1 MLMSTRVKV
10 IMVAGALAV
19 LALVLVVFRSGPPDP
34 FYRGRR
40 LSDYLDGFAGD
51 GMQQNQEPPFGLV
64 IIFQDTTDRRG
75 SAWEALPKFGTN
87 ALPFLIKRHQ
97 SRDSPFKQ
105 WLMRLAGKQS
115 IIKLNLQS
123 AYQKQTAAVVAFT
136 RLGTNA
142 RPALPAIVR
151 LLKEPHAARAALYAL
166 NMIEADPNDQILAVT
181 NLLTGTGL
189 RIETEAMAVLGNLGT
204 NASGATPALLKELE
218 STKTITRAMAAVA
231 LVRIGADGEKV
242 VPLITRYLQQ
252 PGPALRY
259 PASDKHMYLWALGQ
273 LGPRA
278 REAFPI
284 ISNFVNDPD
293 RRISE
298 AAKEA
303 LRQVDPK
310 QSQPD
315 RSKSP

>member
-19 LALVLVVFRSGPPDP
+19 LALVPVVLRSGPADP
-34 FYRGRR
+34 YYRGRR

-87 ALPFLIKRHQ
+87 ALPLLIKRLQ
-97 SRDSPFKQ
+97 SRDSRFKQ
-105 WLMRLAGKQS
+105 WLTRLAAKQS
-115 IIKLNLQS
+115 M
-123 AYQKQTAAVVAFT
+123 QKQTAAVVAFT

-142 RPALPAIVR
+142 RPALPAIVK

-166 NMIEADPNDQILAVT
+166 NMIEPDPKDQILAVT

-189 RIETEAMAVLGNLGT
+189 MIESEAMAVLGNLGT
-204 NASGATPALLKELE
+204 NASGAMPALLKELE
-218 STKTITRAMAAVA
+218 STNTITRAMAAVA

-242 VPLITRYLQQ
+242 VPLISRYLQQ
-252 PGPALRY
+252 PGPAFGF
-259 PASDKHMYLWALGQ
+259 PTSDKHMYLWALGQ

-278 REAFPI
+278 RQALPI
-284 ISNFVNDPD
+284 ILNFVNDPD

-298 AAKEA
+298 AAKET
-303 LRQVDPK
+303 LRQVDPM

>member
-1 MLMSTRVKV
+1 
-10 IMVAGALAV
+10 
-19 LALVLVVFRSGPPDP
+19 
-34 FYRGRR
+34 
-40 LSDYLDGFAGD
+40 
-51 GMQQNQEPPFGLV
+51 
-64 IIFQDTTDRRG
+64 
-75 SAWEALPKFGTN
+75 
-87 ALPFLIKRHQ
+87 
-97 SRDSPFKQ
+97 
-105 WLMRLAGKQS
+105 
-115 IIKLNLQS
+115 
-123 AYQKQTAAVVAFT
+123 
-136 RLGTNA
+136 
-142 RPALPAIVR
+142 
-151 LLKEPHAARAALYAL
+151 
-166 NMIEADPNDQILAVT
+166 
-181 NLLTGTGL
+181 
-189 RIETEAMAVLGNLGT
+189 
-204 NASGATPALLKELE
+204 
-218 STKTITRAMAAVA
+218 MAAVA